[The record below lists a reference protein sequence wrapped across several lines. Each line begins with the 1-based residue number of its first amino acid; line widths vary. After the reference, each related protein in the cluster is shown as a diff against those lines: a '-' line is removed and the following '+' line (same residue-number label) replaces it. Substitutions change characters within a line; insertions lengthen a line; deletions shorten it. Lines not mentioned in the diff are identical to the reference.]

1 MNDFATLPAI
11 IPSST
16 NEFVGLASANEFVG
30 LASANEFVGLA
41 SANEFVGLASI
52 FLEFFIPFPPSGA

>member
-30 LASANEFVGLA
+30 LAS
-41 SANEFVGLASI
+41 I

>member
-1 MNDFATLPAI
+1 MNGFATLPAI

-30 LASANEFVGLA
+30 I
-41 SANEFVGLASI
+41 ASI
-52 FLEFFIPFPPSGA
+52 FLEFFIPFPPSEALRLSARSAAAFRP